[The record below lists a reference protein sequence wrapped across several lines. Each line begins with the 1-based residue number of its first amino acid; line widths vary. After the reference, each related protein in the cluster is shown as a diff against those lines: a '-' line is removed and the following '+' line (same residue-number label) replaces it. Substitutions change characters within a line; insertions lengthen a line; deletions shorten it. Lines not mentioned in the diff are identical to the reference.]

1 MAPARLRG
9 MLNISFQLMCT
20 IGILVANLIN
30 YGTAKIGGGWG
41 WRIGLGLAAVPAAII
56 TLGALVLPDTPN
68 SLIERGHDEKAK
80 AQLRRIRGTDNIH
93 AEFEDLVAA
102 SEEAKSVKHP
112 WKNIRKS
119 KNRPQLIFS
128 ILIPFFQQI
137 TGMNIIMF
145 YAPVLFK
152 TIGFGDDASL
162 MSAVITGIVNLVAT
176 FVSIAV
182 VDKFGRRI
190 LFLEGGIQMIFAQV
204 ISLSDFIFSC
214 SIVQYL

>member
-20 IGILVANLIN
+20 IGILSANLIN
-30 YGTAKIGGGWG
+30 YATAKISGGWG
-41 WRIGLGLAAVPAAII
+41 WRISLGLAAVPAAFI

-80 AQLRRIRGTDNIH
+80 VQLKRIRGTDDIK

-102 SEEAKSVKHP
+102 SEEAKTITHP
-112 WKNIRKS
+112 WNNIRMRKH
-119 KNRPQLIFS
+119 RPPLVFS

-137 TGMNIIMF
+137 TGINIIMF

-152 TIGFGDDASL
+152 TIGFGDNASL
-162 MSAVITGIVNLVAT
+162 MSAVITGIINLVAT

-182 VDKFGRRI
+182 VDRFGRRI
-190 LFLEGGIQMIFAQV
+190 LFLEGGVQMIVSQV
-204 ISLSDFIFSC
+204 GVCVCVCAFLF
-214 SIVQYL
+214 